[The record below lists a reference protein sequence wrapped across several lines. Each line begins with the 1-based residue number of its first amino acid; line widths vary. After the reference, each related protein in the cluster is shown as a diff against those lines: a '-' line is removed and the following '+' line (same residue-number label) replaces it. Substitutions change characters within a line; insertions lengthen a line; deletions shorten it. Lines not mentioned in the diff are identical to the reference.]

1 MDESGIDL
9 SLEVDPK
16 FGPMLAVPQGQLCQA
31 KLEKWSNQMYQ
42 EPEAPPVEVHMFDLD
57 CLLSDISD
65 TLFTMTQKPC
75 PWAGDRH
82 DSE

>member
-1 MDESGIDL
+1 
-9 SLEVDPK
+9 
-16 FGPMLAVPQGQLCQA
+16 
-31 KLEKWSNQMYQ
+31 MYQ
-42 EPEAPPVEVHMFDLD
+42 EPEAAPVEAHMFDLD

-75 PWAGDRH
+75 PWAGDRN

>member
-1 MDESGIDL
+1 MSRVL
-9 SLEVDPK
+9 
-16 FGPMLAVPQGQLCQA
+16 QGQICQA
-31 KLEKWSNQMYQ
+31 KLEKWTNQMYQ
-42 EPEAPPVEVHMFDLD
+42 QPEAAPVEGHMFDLD

-75 PWAGDRH
+75 PWASDRR

>member
-1 MDESGIDL
+1 M
-9 SLEVDPK
+9 SLVGSWSCK
-16 FGPMLAVPQGQLCQA
+16 VFGFLADVLQGQICQA

-42 EPEAPPVEVHMFDLD
+42 QPEAAPVEAHMFDLD

-75 PWAGDRH
+75 PWASDRH
-82 DSE
+82 NSE

>member
-1 MDESGIDL
+1 M
-9 SLEVDPK
+9 
-16 FGPMLAVPQGQLCQA
+16 AVLLQGQICQA
-31 KLEKWSNQMYQ
+31 RLEKLTNQMYE
-42 EPEAPPVEVHMFDLD
+42 EPEAVPVEAHMFDLD

-75 PWAGDRH
+75 PWASDRH